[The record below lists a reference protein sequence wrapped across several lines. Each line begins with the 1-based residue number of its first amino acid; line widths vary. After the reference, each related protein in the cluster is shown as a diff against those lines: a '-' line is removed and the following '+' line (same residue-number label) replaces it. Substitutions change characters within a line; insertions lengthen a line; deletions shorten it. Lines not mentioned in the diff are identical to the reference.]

1 MVATWFKGWT
11 VFEKIWLA
19 SAVLILVIL
28 ELIWRDQW
36 VGFVS
41 ALSGITC
48 VVLAAKG
55 KLSTYYFGLIN
66 AVTYA
71 LVAYGYQLYGEAMLN
86 AFFYLP
92 TQFIG
97 FALWFRARKRAEE
110 KVNGEDIFARRLT
123 LKQWLIGSPLV
134 VAATVGYIFFLANLN
149 AAQIHLD
156 GVAVV
161 LSITAQILML
171 LRFAEQW
178 ILWIVVN
185 SVTIVLWAST
195 LITTGGNDWAVLVM
209 WIAYLVNSVYGYI
222 NWRKLSA
229 THANAKAPAQAAV
242 LADAKLVAEGV

>member
-1 MVATWFKGWT
+1 MISGW
-11 VFEKIWLA
+11 A
-19 SAVLILVIL
+19 SF
-28 ELIWRDQW
+28 RP
-36 VGFVS
+36 
-41 ALSGITC
+41 LSGITC

-71 LVAYGYQLYGEAMLN
+71 LVAYGYHLYGEAMLN
-86 AFFYLP
+86 VLFYLP

-97 FALWFRARKRAEE
+97 FALWFRARKRAEDA
-110 KVNGEDIFARRLT
+110 VNGEDIYARRLT
-123 LKQWLIGSPLV
+123 RRQWMIGAPLV
-134 VAATVGYIFFLANLN
+134 AAVTVGYVFFLASIN
-149 AAQIHLD
+149 AAQVHLD
-156 GVAVV
+156 GIAVV

-185 SVTIVLWAST
+185 TVTIALWALT
-195 LITTGGNDWAVLVM
+195 LVQSGGNDWAVLVM

-229 THANAKAPAQAAV
+229 AHANAKTPTQTAA
-242 LADAKLVAEGV
+242 LADATLVAERE